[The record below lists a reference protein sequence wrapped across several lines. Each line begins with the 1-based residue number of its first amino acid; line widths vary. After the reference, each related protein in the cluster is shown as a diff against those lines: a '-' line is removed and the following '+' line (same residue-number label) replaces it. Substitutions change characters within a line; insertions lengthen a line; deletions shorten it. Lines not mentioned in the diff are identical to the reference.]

1 MQFSKIIALF
11 KKLDTIKRILVA
23 EVSKLVKLLLIMPTK
38 NAVSERSFSFFKRIK
53 TCLSSTTTNT
63 WWNHLLILHIHKL
76 LTDRLDLM
84 KVADEFVERREGR
97 KSKFGLF

>member
-1 MQFSKIIALF
+1 MQIVIQNYGVSESNVPQLKAQFLFLPETAKFCSLDSKMQFSKIIALF

-63 WWNHLLILHIHKL
+63 W
-76 LTDRLDLM
+76 
-84 KVADEFVERREGR
+84 
-97 KSKFGLF
+97 